1 MPLKI
6 IRRPKSPNWILRGTV
21 RGIRIEES
29 TGTDDKKTAEE
40 IRAKREAELLVESI
54 YGRRATATFAQAA
67 LSYLEQGGSKRYLN
81 EIISY
86 FGTTSVAQI
95 DQNAIDRGA
104 RKLYPDASDSTRV
117 RQFYV
122 PVSAVLTHAAK
133 RGWCPKLIIERP
145 KTPQGRN
152 RWITLAES
160 NRLIDACAE
169 HLRPLVIF
177 LIYTGARVGEA
188 LWLNWR
194 HVDLKRRHVI
204 FPKTKNGDA
213 RGVPLHQRVI
223 VALANLPHREGEVF
237 RRPDGL
243 PYEPLEDDDDEN
255 RSAGSRIKTAFR
267 GACRRAKIDDFH
279 PHDCRHTFATWH
291 YAQNRDLTA
300 LMRLGGWRDI
310 KSVIRYVHVNVDELR
325 DTIDRLPGEIWGSRS
340 PTGRKG
346 HDHQLHKMRSIPP
359 W

>member
-152 RWITLAES
+152 RWITLA
-160 NRLIDACAE
+160 
-169 HLRPLVIF
+169 
-177 LIYTGARVGEA
+177 
-188 LWLNWR
+188 
-194 HVDLKRRHVI
+194 
-204 FPKTKNGDA
+204 
-213 RGVPLHQRVI
+213 
-223 VALANLPHREGEVF
+223 
-237 RRPDGL
+237 
-243 PYEPLEDDDDEN
+243 
-255 RSAGSRIKTAFR
+255 
-267 GACRRAKIDDFH
+267 
-279 PHDCRHTFATWH
+279 
-291 YAQNRDLTA
+291 
-300 LMRLGGWRDI
+300 
-310 KSVIRYVHVNVDELR
+310 
-325 DTIDRLPGEIWGSRS
+325 DRW
-340 PTGRKG
+340 
-346 HDHQLHKMRSIPP
+346 
-359 W
+359 